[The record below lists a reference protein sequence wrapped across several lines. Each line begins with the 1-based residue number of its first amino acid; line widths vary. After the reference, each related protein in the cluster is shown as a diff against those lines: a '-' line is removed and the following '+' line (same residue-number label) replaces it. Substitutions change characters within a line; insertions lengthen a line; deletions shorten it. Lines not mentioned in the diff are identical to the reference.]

1 MLKLYTASFTL
12 FLSCTLL
19 RYISGLIKWAF
30 LFQLMPRGR
39 MYRFPPGRNV
49 GDVTMPGV
57 GGGMLPVPYN
67 MGGMLPREA
76 AMGQP
81 MPITALASA
90 LANAPADQQRTVSF
104 CADFRI
110 LSLVSYKGM

>member
-1 MLKLYTASFTL
+1 
-12 FLSCTLL
+12 
-19 RYISGLIKWAF
+19 
-30 LFQLMPRGR
+30 

-57 GGGMLPVPYN
+57 GGSMLPVPYN
-67 MGGMLPREA
+67 MGGMLPRDS

-90 LANAPADQQRTVSF
+90 LANAPSDQQRTVSF
-104 CADFRI
+104 FAKILETSQTLLEVCSLQLYCLMADAWGKSI
-110 LSLVSYKGM
+110 PTC